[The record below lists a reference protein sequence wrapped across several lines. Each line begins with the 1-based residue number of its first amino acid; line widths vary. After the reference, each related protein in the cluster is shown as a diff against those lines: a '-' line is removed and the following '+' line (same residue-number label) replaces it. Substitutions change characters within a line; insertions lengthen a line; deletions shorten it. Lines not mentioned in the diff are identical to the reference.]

1 MSPPYMG
8 CFVYR
13 GRKTI
18 KIFIQS
24 DLLDRENA
32 ILQAETTKGSQSMLW
47 SIVSVRGHYE
57 VFSADGR
64 FLFSADTKAEAM
76 EELSEWEEELIA

>member
-1 MSPPYMG
+1 
-8 CFVYR
+8 
-13 GRKTI
+13 
-18 KIFIQS
+18 
-24 DLLDRENA
+24 
-32 ILQAETTKGSQSMLW
+32 MLC

-64 FLFSADTKAEAM
+64 FLFSADTKAEAV